1 MRGIDVIEALQNID
15 ENLIFRAK
23 HHKKYAPAWLRYVS
37 VAACI
42 CCALLLGLLIINRL
56 IAPGEEN
63 VPDVLAPTEEEIGT
77 SAPEVNTSVTPKE
90 NNPPDT
96 ENVTDFGI
104 ELFSFGSSYA
114 IEENRINNLKL
125 ACDSINGTVL
135 QPGDTFSFNDTLG
148 ERTAEKG
155 YAFLFIIQ

>member
-63 VPDVLAPTEEEIGT
+63 VPDVLAPTEEEIET
-77 SAPEVNTSVTPKE
+77 SAPEDEATITLSSQLYPVTITIPE
-90 NNPPDT
+90 QYESNLLVDT
-96 ENVTDFGI
+96 PFVDETTVSGEI
-104 ELFSFGSSYA
+104 IAPEFS
-114 IEENRINNLKL
+114 
-125 ACDSINGTVL
+125 
-135 QPGDTFSFNDTLG
+135 TLI
-148 ERTAEKG
+148 
-155 YAFLFIIQ
+155 L